1 MATTEYKFNSSRLIA
16 LWFFPAFF
24 LVLIAVLIYS
34 KVSVGK
40 ELPLFNMIALGIFFI
55 AAVGPFAFLFFNHL
69 SLAKKTV
76 LTIDNNNIQVA
87 QADQLFS
94 ASLDEIKTITEYSS
108 KNTPWSFIIKWHIQ
122 TATQEVTVSSL
133 TISKYNFHNY
143 FSRKIVHEPTVL
155 PKI

>member
-1 MATTEYKFNSSRLIA
+1 MATTEYKFNISRLIA

-69 SLAKKTV
+69 ALAKKTV
-76 LTIDNNNIQVA
+76 ITIADKNIQIT
-87 QADQLFS
+87 QAGTNFS
-94 ASLDEIKTITEYSS
+94 ASFDEIKTITEYSS
-108 KNTPWSFIIKWHIQ
+108 KSTPWSYIMKWKLQ
-122 TATQEVTVSSL
+122 TATQEVTISSL
-133 TISKYNFHNY
+133 TISKYNFHNH
-143 FSRKIVHEPTVL
+143 FGNKIVHEATVL